1 MKAKMVFCAVLLAAG
16 FHRSASADV
25 QIGVGISLPGVQIGV
40 NVPAYPQLLPV
51 PGFPVYYAPYL
62 DLNLFFYDGYYWVFT
77 DGNWYYSTWYD
88 GPWMLAAPDYVPY
101 FLLRVPVSYYRRPPP
116 FFRGWD
122 RHYAPRWGEHFG
134 YQWRERHRDW
144 DRWNQRAMPP
154 RAPLPTY
161 QRNFR
166 GPRYPSTPEQRRLQ
180 ERYYHYRGQQG
191 RFQPGQPDRSQ
202 QRGQPGRFQP
212 GQPGPNRGASPQRPG
227 PGGPRYQGYGR
238 PSAPPQASPRA
249 LDRPVPGGPPGSR
262 GQPEG
267 RRQGPMYRTPPGG
280 PRPQA
285 QQRRE
290 GPRGPQ
296 QPRQQNEDQRRRQP
310 PGD

>member
-1 MKAKMVFCAVLLAAG
+1 MKAKMVLCAILLAAG
-16 FHRSASADV
+16 VHRPANADV
-25 QIGVGISLPGVQIGV
+25 QIGVGVALPGLQVGI

-77 DGNWYYSTWYD
+77 DGSWYYSTWYD

-122 RHYAPRWGEHFG
+122 PHVAPRWGEHFG
-134 YQWRERHRDW
+134 YPWRERHRDW
-144 DRWNQRAMPP
+144 DRWNRGAMPP
-154 RAPLPTY
+154 RAPLPAY

-166 GPRYPSTPEQRRLQ
+166 GPRYPSAPEQRRLQ
-180 ERYYHYRGQQG
+180 ERYYHFQGQPG
-191 RFQPGQPDRSQ
+191 RFQQ
-202 QRGQPGRFQP
+202 GQPGRFQP
-212 GQPGPNRGASPQRPG
+212 GQPGRYPHPQGQPGPNRGTAPQGSRG
-227 PGGPRYQGYGR
+227 PGAQGPRF
-238 PSAPPQASPRA
+238 APNRT
-249 LDRPVPGGPPGSR
+249 VPAGPPGGH

-267 RRQGPMYRTPPGG
+267 RRQAPMYRAPPGG

-290 GPRGPQ
+290 GPRAQ
-296 QPRQQNEDQRRRQP
+296 QRNGEDQQRGRP
-310 PGD
+310 PRA